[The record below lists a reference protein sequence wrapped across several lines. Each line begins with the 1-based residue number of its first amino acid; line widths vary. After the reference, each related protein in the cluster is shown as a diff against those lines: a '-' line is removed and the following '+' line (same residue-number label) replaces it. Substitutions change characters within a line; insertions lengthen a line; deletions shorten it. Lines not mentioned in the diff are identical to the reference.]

1 MVANHPGMTDQT
13 SSNIAR
19 DGAAKRPQK
28 SFAVAHGHKNTN
40 AFAGAGPANP
50 GIGPDGAPAN
60 VMSPE
65 PKQKHSG
72 PVETKWGMNG
82 KHDAALG
89 AAVLKEAANLG
100 R

>member
-1 MVANHPGMTDQT
+1 MVANHPGMSDQT
-13 SSNIAR
+13 STNIAR

-28 SFAVAHGHKNTN
+28 SFATTHGHKNTN

-50 GIGPDGAPAN
+50 GMGPDGAPAN

-65 PKQKHSG
+65 PKSKKSG
-72 PVETKWGMNG
+72 TVATSWGMKG
-82 KHDAALG
+82 KHDPVLG
-89 AAVLKEAANLG
+89 SKVLAEAANLG